1 MINRIIKSDVALKWL
16 EEGNRDYMNSIHN
29 HGDISKEKRMHTHH
43 HGQNPF
49 AVIVACSDSRIIPEA
64 IFMKGIGDL
73 FVIRQ
78 AGNVLDD
85 FGLGSIEY
93 AMDHLGCK
101 LVLVLGHTKCGA
113 IQASLEGASDS
124 FIGKIINEIKNS
136 IGNETNPNMACKK
149 NVVATVNKIQDFI
162 INKDEKYRD
171 VLIKGGIYHTS
182 TGHVEIF

>member
-1 MINRIIKSDVALKWL
+1 MVNKIIESDVALKWL
-16 EEGNRDYMNSIHN
+16 EEGNRDYMDSIHN
-29 HGDISKEKRMHTHH
+29 HGDISKEKRIYTHH

-49 AVIVACSDSRIIPEA
+49 AVIVACSDSRVIPEA

-78 AGNVLDD
+78 ARNVLDA

-93 AMDHLGCK
+93 AIDHLGCK

-113 IQASLEGASDS
+113 IQQSLEGAPNS

-136 IGNETNPNMACKK
+136 IGNENNPNIACKK
-149 NVVATVNKIQDFI
+149 SVLSTVHKIENLI
-162 INKDEKYRD
+162 IKKDERYTD
-171 VLIKGGIYHTS
+171 VLIKGGIYHIS
-182 TGHVEIF
+182 TGHVEIL